1 MLIAIIGID
10 GSGKTTQVELL
21 KNANRYSVSVHK
33 ASSDDRNVIENIHF
47 ENYITYKQ
55 TMSVAMTM
63 DLLRTY
69 RNEISIYDNF
79 TLNVWDRYK
88 YCIQAYF
95 AAEQISYEK
104 TNILLEEL
112 RTPDLTI
119 WLKIDP
125 EVAEERIHKRGAA
138 KPLEYAAFL
147 SLVQQQYS
155 EMLKNVNHVH
165 VIDCNEKY
173 ADAIHK
179 EIMDLI
185 EQRLQTL

>member
-47 ENYITYKQ
+47 KNYITYKQ
-55 TMSVAMTM
+55 MLSVAMTM

-69 RNEISIYDNF
+69 RSEISTYDNF

-95 AAEQISYEK
+95 TAEHISYKK

-138 KPLEYAAFL
+138 KPLEYADFL
-147 SLVQQQYS
+147 SVVQQQYS
-155 EMLKNVNHVH
+155 EVLKNVNHVH
-165 VIDCNEKY
+165 VMDCNEKS
-173 ADAIHK
+173 AEVIHK